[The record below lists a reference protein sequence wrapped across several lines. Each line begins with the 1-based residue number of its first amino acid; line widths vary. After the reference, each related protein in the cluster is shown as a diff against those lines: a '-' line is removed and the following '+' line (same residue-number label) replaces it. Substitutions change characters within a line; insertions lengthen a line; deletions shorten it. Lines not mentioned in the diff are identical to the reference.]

1 MPYIEPSV
9 EQSQSRTLG
18 AWQRR
23 DHVVDI
29 WALRMRSG
37 EPIANLVLGI
47 ETRKHD
53 DAVDML
59 PPLSQSGLQCQFI
72 SHLDEAHNLMR
83 SVLFDRGGEARRRGG
98 REMAKADIGEERS
111 LREIDTKDH
120 REHGARRVD

>member
-72 SHLDEAHNLMR
+72 SHLDEAHTSCGVSCSTRGVRR
-83 SVLFDRGGEARRRGG
+83 SGAV
-98 REMAKADIGEERS
+98 
-111 LREIDTKDH
+111 
-120 REHGARRVD
+120 GARLPKPTSARNDP